1 MELGQG
7 SDTTMQ
13 LIVARELALPPESIS
28 VDSGDTATTPDAG
41 TSGGSRVTY
50 YVGNAAQ
57 DSAARLKAAVL
68 STASELLEQPSHQLE
83 LRNGRVALARPDDV
97 PAPEVSLAQ
106 VARARDSAGLPLRF
120 DGLFDPAP
128 LIPESGDGALN
139 PFPVYVSATH
149 MAEVEVDLSGE
160 VRVIRLV
167 AAHDVGRAV
176 FPLGLK
182 GQIEGSVAMGL
193 GFALKE
199 EFRPGETL
207 GFKQYRI
214 PNTRDMPEVVTLL
227 VEGVDPSAGLGAKGA
242 AECALVPSAPA
253 IANAIADATGARIL
267 HLPATPP
274 RLREL
279 VVQAKV

>member
-1 MELGQG
+1 M
-7 SDTTMQ
+7 
-13 LIVARELALPPESIS
+13 
-28 VDSGDTATTPDAG
+28 
-41 TSGGSRVTY
+41 
-50 YVGNAAQ
+50 
-57 DSAARLKAAVL
+57 
-68 STASELLEQPSHQLE
+68 
-83 LRNGRVALARPDDV
+83 ALARDGDV
-97 PAPEVSLAQ
+97 PATQVSLAQ
-106 VARARDSAGLPLRF
+106 MAQARVSAGLPLRF
-120 DGLFDPAP
+120 DGLFDPTP
-128 LIPESGDGALN
+128 LIKESGDGALN

-149 MAEVEVDLSGE
+149 LAEVEVNINSGE

-199 EFRPGETL
+199 EFRPGETV

-227 VEGVDPSAGLGAKGA
+227 VEGVDPSADLGAKGA

-253 IANAIADATGARIL
+253 IANAIADATGARIH

-274 RLREL
+274 RLKAL
-279 VVQAKV
+279 LAQAEVKNIQ